1 MPSMVRSAQD
11 LCSGSWEGSLGV
23 LAPCLSAG
31 SSLVPLAPQQAAA
44 FVSTTFSPH
53 LLKYAFPSSGINLAL
68 E

>member
-1 MPSMVRSAQD
+1 MPSIVRAWD
-11 LCSGSWEGSLGV
+11 LCSVCGEDSLGG
-23 LAPCLSAG
+23 LAPCLFPG
-31 SSLVPLAPQQAAA
+31 SSLVLLAPQQAAA